1 MTEPVKEP
9 LKLSEVGLGGGPLG
23 NYLRPIS
30 DAQAE
35 AVVQTAW
42 EEGIRYFDTAPFY
55 GVGLAEQRMGRV
67 LRGVPRDD
75 YVLSTKVGRL
85 VRPGPGAPPIFAVS
99 NDRHVEWDF
108 SRDGVLRSVSESLDR
123 LGVDRIDILFIHDPD
138 HHWRQAIDSAFPAL
152 AALRDQGVVRAIG
165 VGMNQSRMLVDFV
178 KHADPDVLLA
188 ANQATLLRRSAFDEL
203 LPLCWERGI
212 TVVAGALF
220 HRGELA
226 APGPGA
232 SEEVRRIAA
241 LCDRYG
247 VPIAAAA
254 MRFPLRHPAVRSI
267 LLGAHEPAQVRANLE
282 AFRHPIPEELWAELD
297 ALDVEA
303 AAT

>member
-1 MTEPVKEP
+1 MTEP
-9 LKLSEVGLGGGPLG
+9 LKLPDVGLGGGPLG

-42 EEGIRYFDTAPFY
+42 EEGVRYFDTAPFY
-55 GVGLAEQRMGRV
+55 GLGLAEQRMGRV

-85 VRPGPGAPPIFAVS
+85 VRPGAGAPPIFAVS

-108 SRDGVLRSVSESLDR
+108 SADGVLRSVSESLDR

-138 HHWRQAIDSAFPAL
+138 DHWRQAIDSAFPAL
-152 AALRDQGVVRAIG
+152 ASLRDQGVVRAIG
-165 VGMNQSRMLVDFV
+165 IGMNQSRMLVDFV

-203 LPLCWERGI
+203 LPLCRERGI

-226 APGPGA
+226 APGPDA

-241 LCDRYG
+241 VCDRYG

-267 LLGAHEPAQVRANLE
+267 LLGAHEPAQVRANLA
-282 AFRHPIPEELWAELD
+282 AFRRPIPEEVWAALD